1 MSDSDDL
8 NDFHIPTLT
17 DIIGDDTN
25 ITAGDTENK
34 AKEKAET
41 IGGLTAEQALSKHQ
55 KEFEVLIEDIAEDV
69 KDELNMHMEGIV
81 RKAINSALNEILE
94 QSSTLMQKSMMH
106 QLTSSLPPIL
116 DIVAEDMKPIEK

>member
-8 NDFHIPTLT
+8 DDFHIPTLT
-17 DIIGDDTN
+17 DVIGDGKKDVVTK
-25 ITAGDTENK
+25 TV
-34 AKEKAET
+34 ET

-69 KDELNMHMEGIV
+69 KDELNMHMDGIV

-94 QSSTLMQKSMMH
+94 QSSMLMQKSMMQ

-116 DIVAEDMKPIEK
+116 DLVAEDMKSIEK

>member
-1 MSDSDDL
+1 MSDSDDI

-25 ITAGDTENK
+25 IAADDTENK
-34 AKEKAET
+34 AEEKVET

>member
-1 MSDSDDL
+1 MSDSDDI

-25 ITAGDTENK
+25 IAADDNENK
-34 AKEKAET
+34 AEEKVET

>member
-17 DIIGDDTN
+17 DIIGDDTD
-25 ITAGDTENK
+25 IIGDDTGDKTE
-34 AKEKAET
+34 ETVVT

-94 QSSTLMQKSMMH
+94 QSSKLMQKSMMQ

-116 DIVAEDMKPIEK
+116 DLVAEDMKSIEK